1 MPKGQIPKIKG
12 AICNVPI
19 DESEVHKVLPH
30 GADSNGF
37 ISVKLKRKLS
47 YHGHVYFEP
56 VRRDHVQRALE
67 FLKAN
72 NPLYGDVVIAIEQIP
87 QDLITLQNLSD
98 NSFQD
103 QNIHIDEE
111 NLEEDENPLDD
122 LRVGSNESMLV
133 SNIPYAI
140 DEENITIAP
149 GEGKKP
155 LSMLSDKNCE
165 ELAFPYLLP
174 KGRFGFNVNR
184 EIPLSTSKYFNQR
197 LLNYTQRFASD
208 ADYIFFAHSV
218 IQQTQLNSNINIALK
233 KVQTNNLT
241 AGMFSSNFQ
250 DTVKSFIAK
259 DEGYNFM
266 NTIKGTPAYWKRFL
280 LEVLGMVK
288 QLGLPTFFMTL
299 SCADLRWNELV
310 LIISKLNGETLSEE
324 DIKNLSY
331 YDRCK
336 ILNNNPVV
344 MAKHFQYRV
353 EVFFKEIILDGPLGK
368 VKCYAIRVE
377 FQFRG
382 SPHIHSFLWVVNAPV
397 LSKDTKD
404 IYIQFI
410 NQIVKADIPDE
421 REKPELHK
429 LVKTYQLHCHSK
441 SCRKYKNVDC
451 RYSFGKYFTDKTIVA
466 EPLPEEMSIEAKSIK
481 LEWRNSILE
490 KVKNYI
496 DLELNP
502 KRVNFLDKSKDNF
515 FELETIPLILRKIG
529 LLEKEYYEALSIS
542 NDNDFQIH
550 LFRPPNSCFIN
561 NYFEEGLMAWQANID
576 IQPVFNHYKAV
587 TYMCAYF
594 SKSEDETS
602 EAMKQAAKEAVT
614 TNKSKFEQMKAIARE
629 YATKRECSV
638 QEAVYHIM
646 PELWLRKTSPRVM
659 FANSNLPENRYK
671 LFRTQEE
678 INELPEDS
686 TDIFKRNM
694 LDRYIDRPNSTFKG
708 GKYSVID

>member
-1 MPKGQIPKIKG
+1 M
-12 AICNVPI
+12 
-19 DESEVHKVLPH
+19 
-30 GADSNGF
+30 
-37 ISVKLKRKLS
+37 
-47 YHGHVYFEP
+47 
-56 VRRDHVQRALE
+56 
-67 FLKAN
+67 
-72 NPLYGDVVIAIEQIP
+72 
-87 QDLITLQNLSD
+87 
-98 NSFQD
+98 
-103 QNIHIDEE
+103 
-111 NLEEDENPLDD
+111 
-122 LRVGSNESMLV
+122 
-133 SNIPYAI
+133 
-140 DEENITIAP
+140 
-149 GEGKKP
+149 
-155 LSMLSDKNCE
+155 
-165 ELAFPYLLP
+165 
-174 KGRFGFNVNR
+174 
-184 EIPLSTSKYFNQR
+184 
-197 LLNYTQRFASD
+197 LNYTQRFASD

-288 QLGLPTFFMTL
+288 QLGLPTFFITL

-336 ILNNNPVV
+336 ILNNNTVV

-397 LSKDTKD
+397 LRKDTKD

-429 LVKTYQLHCHSK
+429 LVKTYQLHCHSSK

-481 LEWRNSILE
+481 LECRNSILE

-529 LLEKEYYEALSIS
+529 LLEK
-542 NDNDFQIH
+542 
-550 LFRPPNSCFIN
+550 
-561 NYFEEGLMAWQANID
+561 
-576 IQPVFNHYKAV
+576 
-587 TYMCAYF
+587 
-594 SKSEDETS
+594 
-602 EAMKQAAKEAVT
+602 
-614 TNKSKFEQMKAIARE
+614 
-629 YATKRECSV
+629 
-638 QEAVYHIM
+638 
-646 PELWLRKTSPRVM
+646 
-659 FANSNLPENRYK
+659 
-671 LFRTQEE
+671 
-678 INELPEDS
+678 
-686 TDIFKRNM
+686 
-694 LDRYIDRPNSTFKG
+694 
-708 GKYSVID
+708 